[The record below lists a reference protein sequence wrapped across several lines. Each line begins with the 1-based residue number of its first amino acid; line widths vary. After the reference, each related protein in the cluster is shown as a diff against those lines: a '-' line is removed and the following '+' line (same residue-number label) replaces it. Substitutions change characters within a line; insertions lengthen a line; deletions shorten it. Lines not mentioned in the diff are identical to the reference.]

1 MSTPTCVVPLRSQPF
16 DCWVDRCQMLVGV
29 TTPDARLNGETLFDV
44 VASLPGGGLTVR
56 QQELAGHLLAR
67 LFWRFVSTLD
77 RRIVADLARGAL
89 AGDEVNE
96 WFTASQRLA
105 GLVVRASAYPSE
117 HSRPQATRQYA
128 DARVELALA
137 EIDSHFANPRF
148 GLRVVAGRV
157 ALSDCR
163 LTQLLK
169 SATGRSFGA
178 HLHHRR
184 IAAART
190 LLTDSAL
197 SIKEV
202 ASRVGY
208 QSTTQLDR
216 QFKKITHSLPSAYR
230 TAARRLPDTPQPGSQ

>member
-1 MSTPTCVVPLRSQPF
+1 MSSTIGISPLESQPF
-16 DCWVDRCQMLVGV
+16 DGWVERCQVLAGLA
-29 TTPDARLNGETLFDV
+29 TPDARLNGETLFDV
-44 VASLPGGGLTVR
+44 VACLPTGLTLR

-67 LFWRFVSTLD
+67 LFWRFVSSLD
-77 RRIVADLARGAL
+77 RRLIADLARGAP

-96 WFTASQRLA
+96 WLAASQRLA
-105 GLVVRASAYPSE
+105 GLVVRASAYRSDDSP
-117 HSRPQATRQYA
+117 RQVTHYA
-128 DARVELALA
+128 DPRVELALA
-137 EIDSHFANPRF
+137 ELDRHFANPRF
-148 GLRVVAGRV
+148 GLRVVAGRA

-169 SATGRSFGA
+169 SATGRSFGT

-184 IAAART
+184 IAAARR

-216 QFKKITHSLPSAYR
+216 HFKKITHSLPSAYR
-230 TAARRLPDTPQPGSQ
+230 AAARRLPGPMPRRSQ